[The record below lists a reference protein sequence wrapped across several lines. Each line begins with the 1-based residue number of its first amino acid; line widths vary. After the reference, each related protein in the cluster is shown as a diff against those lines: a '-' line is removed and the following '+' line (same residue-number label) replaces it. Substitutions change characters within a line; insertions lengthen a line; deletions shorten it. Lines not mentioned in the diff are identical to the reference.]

1 MFFFIEKCQGVPL
14 QEEEL
19 DISVRVAL
27 NVFNVQNS
35 FCMELS
41 VWLYWKLEMFAGQ
54 NCQDQFVFSLEEVTR
69 IKVHTDMATL
79 ISQIRDPY
87 KRHVYVSRIQY
98 ATYK

>member
-1 MFFFIEKCQGVPL
+1 
-14 QEEEL
+14 
-19 DISVRVAL
+19 
-27 NVFNVQNS
+27 
-35 FCMELS
+35 MELS

-87 KRHVYVSRIQY
+87 KRHVYISRIQY